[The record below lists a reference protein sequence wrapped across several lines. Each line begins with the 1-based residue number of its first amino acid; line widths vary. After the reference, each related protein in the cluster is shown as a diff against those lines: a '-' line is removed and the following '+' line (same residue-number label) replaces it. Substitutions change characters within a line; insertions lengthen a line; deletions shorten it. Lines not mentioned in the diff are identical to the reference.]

1 MKNRDKVLALVGLL
15 VTLGFPALP
24 TGAWYDKYVGKQHL
38 VGYELIWWAVVALVL
53 FYVLLAEKRPLGSI
67 GFRPPGV
74 RDILIGLGG
83 GVVILA
89 GLASIYYVIFPA
101 LHVNE
106 DQAINQVAAT
116 PFWWRFITVVRAA
129 VAEEIFFRGYAIE
142 RTQELTGSVR
152 IAAIVP
158 CAIFALEHVGYW
170 GWWHLLVAGFA
181 GAVLTALY
189 IWRRNLWVTMLAHFV
204 VDGAAFLL
212 G

>member
-1 MKNRDKVLALVGLL
+1 MKNRDKILAVVGLL

-24 TGAWYDKYVGKQHL
+24 TGTWYDMYVGKQHL
-38 VGYELIWWAVVALVL
+38 VGYELIWWAVVASVL
-53 FYVLLAEKRPLGSI
+53 FFVLLAEKRPLGSI

-89 GLASIYYVIFPA
+89 GLALIYIVIFPA
-101 LHVNE
+101 LHVSEN
-106 DQAINQVAAT
+106 QAINQVAAT

-204 VDGAAFLL
+204 VDGAAFLV